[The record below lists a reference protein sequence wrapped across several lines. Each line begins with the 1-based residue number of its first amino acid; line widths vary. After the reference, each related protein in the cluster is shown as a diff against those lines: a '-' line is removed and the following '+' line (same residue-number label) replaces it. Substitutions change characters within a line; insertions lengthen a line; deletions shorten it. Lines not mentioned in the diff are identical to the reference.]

1 VIETAIWTAVID
13 STVVMSW
20 TAVWTVT
27 TATDQEICGSEI
39 GHQVETRPGIPASH
53 PYRLFLHPFIPGLH
67 QRTGL
72 PIYRISST
80 LENHLAGIPGVT
92 LRDSKHFRPDQIP
105 QKTSLRLLLNARR
118 RLSYLKFQHSAQ

>member
-27 TATDQEICGSEI
+27 TVTDQEICGREI
-39 GHQVETRPGIPASH
+39 GHQVEARSGIPASH
-53 PYRLFLHPFIPGLH
+53 LYCLFLHPSIPDLH
-67 QRTGL
+67 QRTEL
-72 PIYRISST
+72 PIYQLSST

-92 LRDSKHFRPDQIP
+92 LKDSKRFPLDQIP

-118 RLSYLKFQHSAQ
+118 LLSYLRFQHSVQ